1 METNHNSE
9 QSLISYSE
17 TIMRL
22 LRTTR
27 KELSEY
33 SFEKAKQYGCTGP
46 QLFLIFILY
55 KNPGINLQ
63 ELSEKLGLSKSTV
76 SGIVDRLVSQGDIT
90 REIPSENRRCV
101 RLFLSPDFL
110 EKCDLKEIKRQFLT
124 DLIKDASEE
133 DLKSIIN
140 GLEKLHELVLK
151 NNIE

>member
-1 METNHNSE
+1 MDTNHNSE
-9 QSLISYSE
+9 QSLVSYSE
-17 TIMRL
+17 TIVRL

-33 SFEKAKQYGCTGP
+33 SFEKSKQFGCTGP

-76 SGIVDRLVSQGDIT
+76 SGIVDRLVSQGDVT
-90 REIPSENRRCV
+90 REIPSENRRSV
-101 RLFLSPDFL
+101 RLFLSPNFL
-110 EKCDLKEIKRQFLT
+110 EKCDLKEIKKQFLT
-124 DLIKDASEE
+124 DLFKDATEE
-133 DLKSIIN
+133 DLKLIIN

-151 NNIE
+151 NKIK